1 MDILADHTE
10 ARRNEASA
18 LLGGADLNPP
28 SRSRHTLD
36 QCGSRSASDLSAIT
50 PRYLH
55 NTCQSK
61 YAGSQRPLIH
71 LLGARRQT
79 LTHGC
84 CPPGTEELGLRR
96 LPAASRGRNTY
107 AAGTRYFLLVAAYE
121 RPVTQ
126 GPWLSLFST
135 RGLGLKVRVEFSL
148 WSALDRPWKSR
159 QGRKTWA
166 SQDEELSRTCRTGA
180 ATQPKKSTWVPRPHE
195 PPNSFRHTGCRTPP
209 EWELQWVKGEWVLHV
224 RLQAAGPLEPSTLV
238 IEGLDLLLGS
248 RRFHPH
254 PPPSTVHRPKPHP
267 SPHPSFPG

>member
-28 SRSRHTLD
+28 SRSRHTQD

-55 NTCQSK
+55 NTHQSR
-61 YAGSQRPLIH
+61 YAGSQGPLIH

-180 ATQPKKSTWVPRPHE
+180 GRNQKKVPGYLD
-195 PPNSFRHTGCRTPP
+195 HTSHPTLSGTRA
-209 EWELQWVKGEWVLHV
+209 V
-224 RLQAAGPLEPSTLV
+224 APLRS
-238 IEGLDLLLGS
+238 GS
-248 RRFHPH
+248 C
-254 PPPSTVHRPKPHP
+254 S
-267 SPHPSFPG
+267 G

>member
-28 SRSRHTLD
+28 SRSRQTLD

-55 NTCQSK
+55 NTYQSR
-61 YAGSQRPLIH
+61 YAGSQGPLIH
-71 LLGARRQT
+71 LFGARRQT

-107 AAGTRYFLLVAAYE
+107 AAGTRYFLLVGAYE

-166 SQDEELSRTCRTGA
+166 SQDEELSRTCQTGA
-180 ATQPKKSTWVPRPHE
+180 ATQPKKKYLRTSTTRATQLFQAHGLSHPFGV
-195 PPNSFRHTGCRTPP
+195 GAA
-209 EWELQWVKGEWVLHV
+209 VGE
-224 RLQAAGPLEPSTLV
+224 G
-238 IEGLDLLLGS
+238 
-248 RRFHPH
+248 
-254 PPPSTVHRPKPHP
+254 
-267 SPHPSFPG
+267 

>member
-1 MDILADHTE
+1 MREPLRIGSKRNNSSIPTQHLPIQIRRLAGTAH
-10 ARRNEASA
+10 S
-18 LLGGADLNPP
+18 PP
-28 SRSRHTLD
+28 R
-36 QCGSRSASDLSAIT
+36 G
-50 PRYLH
+50 
-55 NTCQSK
+55 
-61 YAGSQRPLIH
+61 
-71 LLGARRQT
+71 QT

-107 AAGTRYFLLVAAYE
+107 AAGTRYFLLVDAYE

-254 PPPSTVHRPKPHP
+254 PRRPRCTVPSRTP